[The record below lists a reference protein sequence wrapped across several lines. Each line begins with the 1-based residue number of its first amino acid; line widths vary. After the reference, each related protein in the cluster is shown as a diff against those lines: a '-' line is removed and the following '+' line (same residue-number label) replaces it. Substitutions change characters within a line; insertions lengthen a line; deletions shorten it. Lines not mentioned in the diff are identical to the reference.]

1 MICSFVKIIEK
12 NSLGFCLKLKKLFM
26 LLFIFNTLSFISM
39 AIVINKYQKSTI
51 KLEDAYN
58 MQYKSLILADE
69 LRQSSDDLTRMAR
82 TYVLTGNPMFEEQY
96 KTVLAIRNG
105 ELPRPKRY
113 NGIFWD
119 FLTIDGSIP
128 ILDGEKIPLRELMK
142 NANFPESELNMLFTS
157 QNESDDLTK
166 LENKAMNAMKGNF
179 LDKDGNYT
187 IKAKPDF
194 VLARDL
200 MHSKEY
206 HEAKIRIMK
215 PLDNF
220 YKAFENRTKQKV
232 DEARATVKELEFYVN
247 VIVLFSI
254 ILFLMSFFIIL
265 FRIVYPI
272 DLLRNVMLKLSTNN
286 TNVELDKDKY
296 NDEIADMIGAIEIFK
311 DNTQKLLTSE
321 HQIKLA
327 MQEATTANKA
337 KSIFLARMSHELRT
351 PLNAIL
357 GFANI
362 LQKSQN
368 TNKQEKE
375 NLNIIKRSG
384 EHLLNIINEILELSK
399 IEAGKMELS
408 PKSFNLFDL
417 IKEIEDIFSFR
428 CESLNLNFEIKTN
441 NLPKYIKADEQRL
454 RQILINLLGNSLK
467 FTKEGFISLY
477 VYELNN
483 KLFFEVKDSGI
494 GISKEYQ
501 EKIFK
506 PFEQIKKDNYTS
518 EGTGLGLSI
527 TKELIALMDGN
538 IYLKSQVGVG
548 SEFYFSINYEK
559 ANEAEIKKESSKNIV
574 AVKNQ
579 DFSKTILVV
588 DDIKENRDLITWLLE
603 SYNFKTLQASS
614 GIEAL
619 EIYKKE
625 KIDLIFMD
633 ILMEGMN
640 GIETILAI
648 RQKDKKIPII
658 ALSANVFEED
668 KNEAIKSGADDFLA
682 KPVEEKEI
690 FLILQKYLDVELF
703 YENDKKEE
711 IFDVKNELK
720 NLSKEFFQKLNE
732 KALLMDSDGILNL
745 IEEYN
750 LSKEL
755 QNHIKN
761 LINEFKYQELINLY
775 KY

>member
-1 MICSFVKIIEK
+1 M
-12 NSLGFCLKLKKLFM
+12 KLKKLFM
-26 LLFIFNTLSFISM
+26 LLFILNTVSFISV
-39 AIVINKYQKSTI
+39 AVVINKYQKSTI
-51 KLEDAYN
+51 NLEDAYN

-82 TYVLTGNPMFEEQY
+82 TYVITGNSMYEEQY

-119 FLTIDGSIP
+119 FLSIDGSIP
-128 ILDGEKIPLRELMK
+128 KLDGEKIPLRELMK

-166 LENKAMNAMKGNF
+166 LEHKAMNAIKGIF

-187 IKAKPDF
+187 IKGKPDF
-194 VLARDL
+194 ALAREL

-206 HEAKIRIMK
+206 HEAKIRIME
-215 PLDNF
+215 PLDRF

-254 ILFLMSFFIIL
+254 VFFLMSFFIIL

-272 DLLRNVMLKLSTNN
+272 DLLRRVMLKLSKNDMS
-286 TNVELDKDKY
+286 VEIDKNKFD
-296 NDEIADMIGAIEIFK
+296 DEVGDMIGAVEIFK
-311 DNTQKLLTSE
+311 ENTQKLLTSE
-321 HQIKLA
+321 HQIKQA

-357 GFANI
+357 GFTNI
-362 LQKSQN
+362 LQKSMN
-368 TNKQEKE
+368 ATTVEKE
-375 NLNIIKRSG
+375 NLNVIKRSAD
-384 EHLLNIINEILELSK
+384 HLLNIINEILELSK

-408 PKSFNLFDL
+408 LKNFNLFEL
-417 IKEIEDIFSFR
+417 IKEIEDIFAFR
-428 CESLNLNFEIKTN
+428 CENKGLKFKIETL

-467 FTKEGFISLY
+467 FTNEGEISLY
-477 VYELNN
+477 IYELNK

-494 GISKEYQ
+494 GIDKSNL
-501 EKIFK
+501 EKVFK
-506 PFEQIKKDNYTS
+506 PFEQVKQDNYTQQ
-518 EGTGLGLSI
+518 GTGLGLSI
-527 TKELIALMDGN
+527 TKELVSLMGGN

-559 ANEAEIKKESSKNIV
+559 ANEEELSKENNAKNIV
-574 AVKNQ
+574 GIKNEN
-579 DFSKTILVV
+579 FTKTILVV
-588 DDIKENRDLITWLLE
+588 DDIKENRDLITLLLN
-603 SYNFKTLQASS
+603 SYGFKTLEATS
-614 GIEAL
+614 GKEAL
-619 EIYKKE
+619 DVFENE
-625 KIDLIFMD
+625 KLDLIFMD
-633 ILMEGMN
+633 ILMEGMDGLETMQNIRASKN
-640 GIETILAI
+640 G
-648 RQKDKKIPII
+648 KDIPII

-668 KNEAIKSGADDFLA
+668 KKEALKNGANDFLA

-690 FLILQKYLDVELF
+690 LLILEKYLHIELE
-703 YENDKKEE
+703 YENKEKRIDVKKELE
-711 IFDVKNELK
+711 ILP
-720 NLSKEFFQKLNE
+720 KEFVEKLKE
-732 KALLMDSDGILNL
+732 KALLMDNDGIFELL
-745 IEEYN
+745 KEYE
-750 LSKEL
+750 LSNDLKIY
-755 QNHIKN
+755 IKS
-761 LINEFKYQELINLY
+761 LVDEFKYQELINLV
-775 KY
+775 

>member
-1 MICSFVKIIEK
+1 
-12 NSLGFCLKLKKLFM
+12 M
-26 LLFIFNTLSFISM
+26 LLFILNTVSFISV
-39 AIVINKYQKSTI
+39 AVVINKYQKSTI
-51 KLEDAYN
+51 NLEDAYN

-82 TYVLTGNPMFEEQY
+82 TYVITGNPMFEEQY

-119 FLTIDGSIP
+119 FLTLQGNKP
-128 ILDGEKIPLRELMK
+128 KLDGEKIPLRDLMR
-142 NANFPESELNMLFTS
+142 NANFPDSELNMLFTS

-166 LENKAMNAMKGNF
+166 LEHKAMNAIKGKF

-187 IKAKPDF
+187 IKGEPDF
-194 VLARDL
+194 ALAREL

-206 HEAKIRIMK
+206 HEAKIRIME
-215 PLDNF
+215 PLDRF
-220 YKAFENRTKQKV
+220 YRAFENRTKQKV

-254 ILFLMSFFIIL
+254 IFFLMSFFIIL

-272 DLLRNVMLKLSTNN
+272 DLLRRVMLKLSQNDMS
-286 TNVELDKDKY
+286 VEIDKNKFD
-296 NDEIADMIGAIEIFK
+296 DEVGDMIGAVEIFK
-311 DNTQKLLTSE
+311 ENTQKLLTSE
-321 HQIKLA
+321 HQIKQA

-357 GFANI
+357 GFSNI
-362 LQKSQN
+362 LKKSMN
-368 TNKQEKE
+368 ATISEKE
-375 NLNIIKRSG
+375 NLNIIKRSAD
-384 EHLLNIINEILELSK
+384 HLLNIINEILELSK

-408 PKSFNLFDL
+408 LKNFNLFEL
-417 IKEIEDIFSFR
+417 IKEIEDIFAFR
-428 CESLNLNFEIKTN
+428 CENKGLKFKIETL

-467 FTKEGFISLY
+467 FTNEGEISLY
-477 VYELNN
+477 IYELNK

-494 GISKEYQ
+494 GIDKFNL
-501 EKIFK
+501 EKVFK
-506 PFEQIKKDNYTS
+506 PFEQVKQDNYTQQ
-518 EGTGLGLSI
+518 GTGLGLSI
-527 TKELIALMDGN
+527 TKELISLMGGN

-559 ANEAEIKKESSKNIV
+559 ADENKIKKESSKNIV

-648 RQKDKKIPII
+648 REKDKKIPII

-668 KNEAIKSGADDFLA
+668 KKEAIKSGADDFLA

-690 FLILQKYLDVELF
+690 LLILEKYLYIELE
-703 YENDKKEE
+703 YENKEKRIDVKKELE
-711 IFDVKNELK
+711 SLPQEFVEKLK
-720 NLSKEFFQKLNE
+720 Q
-732 KALLMDSDGILNL
+732 KALLMDNDGIFELL
-745 IEEYN
+745 KEYD
-750 LSKEL
+750 LSNDLKL
-755 QNHIKN
+755 YIKS
-761 LINEFKYQELINLY
+761 LVDEFKYQELVNLV
-775 KY
+775 

>member
-1 MICSFVKIIEK
+1 
-12 NSLGFCLKLKKLFM
+12 
-26 LLFIFNTLSFISM
+26 
-39 AIVINKYQKSTI
+39 
-51 KLEDAYN
+51 
-58 MQYKSLILADE
+58 
-69 LRQSSDDLTRMAR
+69 
-82 TYVLTGNPMFEEQY
+82 
-96 KTVLAIRNG
+96 
-105 ELPRPKRY
+105 
-113 NGIFWD
+113 
-119 FLTIDGSIP
+119 
-128 ILDGEKIPLRELMK
+128 
-142 NANFPESELNMLFTS
+142 
-157 QNESDDLTK
+157 
-166 LENKAMNAMKGNF
+166 
-179 LDKDGNYT
+179 
-187 IKAKPDF
+187 
-194 VLARDL
+194 
-200 MHSKEY
+200 
-206 HEAKIRIMK
+206 
-215 PLDNF
+215 
-220 YKAFENRTKQKV
+220 
-232 DEARATVKELEFYVN
+232 
-247 VIVLFSI
+247 
-254 ILFLMSFFIIL
+254 MSFFIIL

-272 DLLRNVMLKLSTNN
+272 DLLRRVMLKLSQNDMS
-286 TNVELDKDKY
+286 VEIDKNKFD
-296 NDEIADMIGAIEIFK
+296 DEVGDMIGAVEIFK

-321 HQIKLA
+321 HQIKQA

-368 TNKQEKE
+368 INKQEKE

-399 IEAGKMELS
+399 IEAGKMELT

-417 IKEIEDIFSFR
+417 IKEIDDIFSFR
-428 CESLNLNFEIKTN
+428 CESLNLKFEIKTN
-441 NLPKYIKADEQRL
+441 NLQKYIKTDEQRL

-506 PFEQIKKDNYTS
+506 PFEQVKKDNYTS

-527 TKELIALMDGN
+527 TKELITLMGGN

-559 ANEAEIKKESSKNIV
+559 ADENKIKKESSKNIV

-625 KIDLIFMD
+625 KIDLI
-633 ILMEGMN
+633 LW
-640 GIETILAI
+640 
-648 RQKDKKIPII
+648 
-658 ALSANVFEED
+658 
-668 KNEAIKSGADDFLA
+668 
-682 KPVEEKEI
+682 I
-690 FLILQKYLDVELF
+690 F
-703 YENDKKEE
+703 
-711 IFDVKNELK
+711 
-720 NLSKEFFQKLNE
+720 
-732 KALLMDSDGILNL
+732 
-745 IEEYN
+745 
-750 LSKEL
+750 
-755 QNHIKN
+755 
-761 LINEFKYQELINLY
+761 
-775 KY
+775 

>member
-1 MICSFVKIIEK
+1 M
-12 NSLGFCLKLKKLFM
+12 KLKNLFK
-26 LLFIFNTLSFISM
+26 LLFIFNTVSFIFV
-39 AIVINKYQKSTI
+39 AIVINKYQKATI
-51 KLEDAYN
+51 ELEDAYN

-82 TYVLTGNPMFEEQY
+82 TYVITGNPMFEEQY
-96 KTVLAIRNG
+96 KTVLAIRNA
-105 ELPRPKRY
+105 ESPRPKRY

-119 FLTIDGSIP
+119 FLSLENSIAT
-128 ILDGEKIPLRELMK
+128 LDGEKIALRDLMR

-166 LENKAMNAMKGNF
+166 LEHKAMNAIKGIF
-179 LDKDGNYT
+179 EDKNGNYT
-187 IKAKPDF
+187 IKAEPDF
-194 VLARDL
+194 ALAREL

-232 DEARATVKELEFYVN
+232 EEARNSVKEQEFYVN
-247 VIVLFSI
+247 VIVLFSV

-272 DLLRNVMLKLSTNN
+272 DLLRVVMLKLSTNN
-286 TNVELDKDKY
+286 TNVEIDKDKY
-296 NDEIADMIGAIEIFK
+296 NDEIGDMIGAIEIFK
-311 DNTQKLLTSE
+311 ENTQKLLSSE
-321 HQIKLA
+321 HQIKQA

-337 KSIFLARMSHELRT
+337 KSVFLARMSHELRT

-368 TNKQEKE
+368 INKQEKE

-399 IEAGKMELS
+399 IEAGKMELHF
-408 PKSFNLFDL
+408 KSFNLFEL
-417 IKEIEDIFSFR
+417 IKEIEDIFAFR
-428 CESLNLNFEIKTN
+428 CENKNLTFKIESK
-441 NLPKYIKADEQRL
+441 NLPKHIKTDEQRL

-467 FTKEGFISLY
+467 FTKEGFITLY
-477 VYELNN
+477 VYELNS

-494 GISKEYQ
+494 GILKEEQ

-506 PFEQIKKDNYTS
+506 PFEQVKKDNYTS

-527 TKELIALMDGN
+527 TKELITLMGGN
-538 IYLKSQVGVG
+538 IYLKSQEGVG

-559 ANEAEIKKESSKNIV
+559 ADENEIKKESSKNII

-588 DDIKENRDLITWLLE
+588 DDIKENRELISQLLDF
-603 SYNFKTLQASS
+603 YGFKTLQASS

-619 EIYKKE
+619 EIYRKE

-648 RQKDKKIPII
+648 RQKDKNIPIV

-668 KNEAIKSGADDFLA
+668 KNEAIKSGANDFLA

-690 FLILQKYLDVELF
+690 FLILQKYLDIELF

-711 IFDVKNELK
+711 IFDIKNELK
-720 NLSKEFFQKLNE
+720 TLPKEFFEKLNQ
-732 KALLMDSDGILNL
+732 KALLMNNDGILNL
-745 IEEYN
+745 IKEYK
-750 LSKEL
+750 LSFEL

-761 LINEFKYQELINLY
+761 LINEFKYQELLDFQKI
-775 KY
+775 

>member
-1 MICSFVKIIEK
+1 M
-12 NSLGFCLKLKKLFM
+12 KLKKLFM
-26 LLFIFNTLSFISM
+26 LLFILNTLLFISV

-51 KLEDAYN
+51 NLEDAYN

-82 TYVLTGNPMFEEQY
+82 TYVITGNPMFEEQY

-119 FLTIDGSIP
+119 FLTLQGNKP
-128 ILDGEKIPLRELMK
+128 KLDGEKIPLRDLMR
-142 NANFPESELNMLFTS
+142 NANFPDSELNMLFTS

-166 LENKAMNAMKGNF
+166 LEHKAMNAIKGKF

-187 IKAKPDF
+187 IKGEPDF
-194 VLARDL
+194 ALAREL

-206 HEAKIRIMK
+206 HEAKIRIME
-215 PLDNF
+215 PLDRF
-220 YKAFENRTKQKV
+220 YRAFENRTKQKV

-254 ILFLMSFFIIL
+254 IFFLMSFFIIL

-272 DLLRNVMLKLSTNN
+272 DLLRRVMLKLSQNDMS
-286 TNVELDKDKY
+286 VEIDKNKFD
-296 NDEIADMIGAIEIFK
+296 DEVGDMIGAVEIFK

-321 HQIKLA
+321 HQIKQA

-337 KSIFLARMSHELRT
+337 KSVFLARMSHELRT

-368 TNKQEKE
+368 INKQEKE

-399 IEAGKMELS
+399 IEAGKMELT

-417 IKEIEDIFSFR
+417 IKEIDDIFSFR
-428 CESLNLNFEIKTN
+428 CESINLNFEIKTN

-506 PFEQIKKDNYTS
+506 PFEQVKKDNYTS

-527 TKELIALMDGN
+527 TKELITLMAGN

-559 ANEAEIKKESSKNIV
+559 ADENKIKKESSKNIV

-633 ILMEGMN
+633 ILMERMN

-668 KNEAIKSGADDFLA
+668 KNEAIKSGADDFIA

-690 FLILQKYLDVELF
+690 LLILEKYLYIELE
-703 YENDKKEE
+703 YENKEKRIDVKKELE
-711 IFDVKNELK
+711 TLPQEFVEKLK
-720 NLSKEFFQKLNE
+720 Q
-732 KALLMDSDGILNL
+732 KALL
-745 IEEYN
+745 
-750 LSKEL
+750 
-755 QNHIKN
+755 
-761 LINEFKYQELINLY
+761 
-775 KY
+775 